1 MAKSTKSSHG
11 TGTRLLPSFLPGW
24 APGALWGIALGTI
37 AAGLVVWVPRLV
49 ERTAAAPLPSPV
61 RVVLKDEPRWLPKD
75 ERSAIERSVVK
86 SIAASPFDR
95 DGLAAARDAVA
106 RSGWMTSVAQ
116 VRRSDV
122 DEVIVEGTWAVP
134 FALVCDGDGE
144 HLVDARGRLLPRSY
158 PTGKGPRLLRI
169 KGVAAARP
177 AEFGG
182 TWKSDEVSAALA
194 MIASVID
201 RPWRWQIAAVDMSGW
216 SSDGLL
222 RLQSDRGCAIV
233 WGCAPGKESA
243 AEVPAMQKVAALQAA
258 FDRTGHIDGGARE
271 ALDLRGDVIVGH

>member
-1 MAKSTKSSHG
+1 MAKSTKSSEG
-11 TGTRLLPSFLPGW
+11 TGTGSLPSFLPGW

-144 HLVDARGRLLPRSY
+144 HLVDARGGHHQRGLPLQPVGDLELSELRHQG
-158 PTGKGPRLLRI
+158 PGVVALKLRVQDAVRHIGGVHGHPRGQGDAHHRGGDREHPRRAREGLPPRAGPR
-169 KGVAAARP
+169 
-177 AEFGG
+177 E
-182 TWKSDEVSAALA
+182 
-194 MIASVID
+194 
-201 RPWRWQIAAVDMSGW
+201 
-216 SSDGLL
+216 
-222 RLQSDRGCAIV
+222 
-233 WGCAPGKESA
+233 
-243 AEVPAMQKVAALQAA
+243 
-258 FDRTGHIDGGARE
+258 GARDGRRE
-271 ALDLRGDVIVGH
+271 RRERGR